1 MMKLRSIT
9 EASELV
15 RTSQLSP
22 VDLVRECLEKIETLN
37 PTLNAFIT
45 VTADSALA
53 AAVEAEDEIRSGRW
67 RGPLHGIPIGL
78 KDLIDTA
85 GVRTTAAS
93 RVFENRVPDRDAEV
107 FSKLKSAGAILIG

>member
-1 MMKLRSIT
+1 MTLRSIV
-9 EASELV
+9 EVAEQI
-15 RTSQLSP
+15 RGKKISP
-22 VDLVRECLEKIETLN
+22 MELVRECLERIDRLN

-45 VTADSALA
+45 VTADSASA
-53 AAVEAEDEIRSGRW
+53 EAKKAEQEIQSGKW

-93 RVFENRVPDRDAEV
+93 GVFRDRVPSEDAEV
-107 FSKLKSAGAILIG
+107 VKKLKTAGA